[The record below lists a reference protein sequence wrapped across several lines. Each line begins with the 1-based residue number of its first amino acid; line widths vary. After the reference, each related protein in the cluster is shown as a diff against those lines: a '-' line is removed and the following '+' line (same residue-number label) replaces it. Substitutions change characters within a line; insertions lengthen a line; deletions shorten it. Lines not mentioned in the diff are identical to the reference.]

1 MKTASELLG
10 RGVLMQM
17 PTDIIIDSWNV
28 LSWEEPIRIIES
40 NSSKDIHQ
48 ELKKAILTGMG
59 DFKLKSRVSQRL
71 RVHHEPNEKLRHQ
84 CV

>member
-1 MKTASELLG
+1 MKCPELEG
-10 RGVLMQM
+10 
-17 PTDIIIDSWNV
+17 TH
-28 LSWEEPIRIIES
+28 RIIES

-48 ELKKAILTGMG
+48 ELRKAILTGIK
-59 DFKLKSRVSQRL
+59 DFKLKNRLSEIL